1 MFVEF
6 PKFLAVGGLVCA
18 LLTVVYPL
26 RAQSLTV
33 SVISPLP
40 NLIVNGTST
49 NSGSMTVRTA
59 WNAAGRY
66 LGWVETCLYMN
77 APLTG
82 TGGNPD
88 TIAAA
93 NVQITLPGGGT
104 QSIVGG
110 GDCGVA
116 TSTRIT
122 WNYGQSGNAN
132 ATVGF
137 QVTNLGNLEADTYN
151 GTVYVVA
158 LMY

>member
-1 MFVEF
+1 MQSEV
-6 PKFLAVGGLVCA
+6 PKFVAVGVLVCA
-18 LLTVVYPL
+18 LSLVVQPL
-26 RAQSLTV
+26 SAQSVTV
-33 SVISPLP
+33 SMVSPLP
-40 NLIVNGTST
+40 SLAVNGTST
-49 NSGSMTVRTA
+49 NIGSMTVRTS
-59 WNAAGRY
+59 WDGGRRSVG
-66 LGWVETCLYMN
+66 LVATCLYMN

-93 NVQITLPGGGT
+93 NVQITLPNGTT

-110 GDCGVA
+110 GDCGVP

-122 WNYGQSGNAN
+122 WNLGRSGTAN
-132 ATVGF
+132 ASVGF
-137 QVTNLGNLEADTYN
+137 QVTNLGNLGADAYS